1 MKKLKRMK
9 NEKFEKLKKSKKLKN
24 REIQKKISIMIL
36 SPYPDPN
43 PFGGPN
49 YNLLLGT
56 PRY

>member
-1 MKKLKRMK
+1 M
-9 NEKFEKLKKSKKLKN
+9 KKLKN